1 MNFSA
6 FTKAMPPAWLPPKLV
21 LVMKLTTLLII
32 VALVQASARGY
43 GQKITLKET
52 NVPLEKILSSIEKQ
66 SGYVFFYDSKDVSRT
81 VNVDVKN
88 AGIEEVLSECFRN
101 TPLTY
106 KIAGK
111 TVFLQQKTAQAS
123 RVTVSPASIL
133 IDVRGRVV
141 DEKGEPLPG
150 VSVKAGG
157 TGKSVITNSNGV
169 FTLAGVDRGS
179 KLTISFIGYK
189 TLSVE
194 AEPDLGTLHLEV
206 TISALDAVQVIGY
219 GTTTRRLTT
228 GAVAAVESVDIEKQP
243 VSNPIMTLTG
253 RMAGVQVTEGGG
265 ISGSNYKIVIQG
277 QNSITAGVL
286 PLYVIDGIPFGGKPI
301 EATAG
306 ASTSAPPIV
315 GGLGLSPL
323 NTISPNDIESI
334 TVLKDADATAIYG
347 SRAANGVVLITT
359 KKGKAGKT
367 TLDAEVYS
375 GMSEISRTLP
385 MLNAAQYLS
394 VRQQAFKNDGITPT
408 AANAADL
415 TSFNTGSNNNFQDIF
430 FGNTG
435 HFTNAVAT
443 LSGGNELTRF
453 LISANTRHEG
463 TILPGNSGD
472 DRTEVR
478 YNLQHHIPG
487 NKFYINT
494 SASFTKDNNNIAPL
508 YMSQIYALP
517 PNLPLYTSEGRLA
530 WYTGYTN
537 PAAALKNVYSV
548 KTNNLLANA
557 TLGYNILP
565 GLGFKTDLGYN
576 RISVNS
582 VTASLIAA
590 QNPANAATATG
601 QVTKISTT
609 NDLVVI
615 EPQFNYGMS
624 LAGGK
629 LDALLGGTYQK
640 GNYDQDLF
648 LLGSF
653 KNDALYNDLGSITP
667 LISANGFIDT
677 RFVSVFGRLNYNW
690 GGKYIVSGNYRRD
703 GSSRFSPGHR
713 FGNFGSVG
721 AAWIFSEENFIKD
734 HLSWL
739 SFGKLRSS
747 YGSVGN
753 DQINDYGYAPVY
765 QSGFT
770 TYNGQTGLAPSGIV
784 NNSSYSW
791 EVTKKFN
798 LSLDLGFLKD
808 RISVSGTFFRNRT
821 SDLLVYSVP
830 LASQAGFTGYTG
842 NLPGTLVQNKGFELE
857 LNTTNVRTKRFT
869 WSSSAN
875 LTIARNKLLAYP
887 GLETA
892 SYSSGYF
899 SQGYAVGYSL
909 NLLSGYRYTGMVNG
923 LPTVADLNGNG
934 TISTGL
940 AVNHKGDFDI
950 LGTKDP
956 KFYGGLS
963 NSVSYNHF
971 QLDFLFQFVKQ
982 KAYNIYS
989 YLNTIGFPAPG
1000 GNYNLP
1006 EDILKYNFT
1015 YSTLAG
1021 SAASQAY
1028 NNYFKLSDETV
1039 SDASFIRLKNVSL
1052 AYKFPRGL
1060 KSIGVKNLSV
1070 YLRGQNVWTIT
1081 NYIGFDPETQG
1092 TVIPPLKLYT
1102 LGLQASF

>member
-1 MNFSA
+1 
-6 FTKAMPPAWLPPKLV
+6 
-21 LVMKLTTLLII
+21 MKLTTLMMI

-43 GQKITLKET
+43 SQRITLDET
-52 NVPLEKILSSIEKQ
+52 NAPLEKVLASIEKQ
-66 SGYVFFYDSKDVSRT
+66 SGYVFFYDSKDVKQK
-81 VNVDVKN
+81 VDIRVKD
-88 AGIEEVLSECFRN
+88 AGIEDALSLCFRSV
-101 TPLTY
+101 PLTY

-111 TVFLQQKTAQAS
+111 TILLQQKSSQETAEQSLAAIK
-123 RVTVSPASIL
+123 RM
-133 IDVRGRVV
+133 DVRGKVV
-141 DEKGEPLPG
+141 DEKGQPLPG
-150 VSVKAGG
+150 VTVTVKG
-157 TGKSVITNSNGV
+157 TDRAVIT
-169 FTLAGVDRGS
+169 GS
-179 KLTISFIGYK
+179 DGEYMITNVNEGSELFFSFIGYK
-189 TLSVE
+189 TTSVKAR
-194 AEPDLGTLHLEV
+194 AEMPVISMEV
-206 TISALDAVQVIGY
+206 NVSDLDAVKVIGY
-219 GTTTRRLTT
+219 GTTTRRLAT
-228 GAVAAVESVDIEKQP
+228 GAVATIKAQDIEKQP
-243 VSNPIMTLTG
+243 VSNPVMTLSG

-265 ISGSNYKIVIQG
+265 ISGSNFKISIQG
-277 QNSITAGVL
+277 QNSIVAGQL
-286 PLYVIDGIPFGGKPI
+286 PLYIIDGIPFGGKPI

-323 NTISPNDIESI
+323 NTLSPNDIESI
-334 TVLKDADATAIYG
+334 NVLKDADATSIYG
-347 SRAANGVVLITT
+347 SRGANGVVLITT
-359 KKGKAGKT
+359 RKGKAGNTK
-367 TLDAEVYS
+367 LEAEVYS
-375 GMSEISRTLP
+375 GLSEISRKLP
-385 MLNAAQYLS
+385 MLNTEQYLAI
-394 VRQQAFKNDGITPT
+394 RQQAFKNDGITP
-408 AANAADL
+408 AAGNAADL
-415 TSFNTGSNNNFQDIF
+415 TSFNTGADNDFQDIF

-435 HFTNAVAT
+435 HFTNASAT
-443 LSGGNELTRF
+443 LSGGNERTLF
-453 LISANTRHEG
+453 LVSANARHEG

-478 YNLQHHIPG
+478 YNLQHHVPG

-494 SASFTKDNNNIAPL
+494 SASFTKDDNNIVPI
-508 YMSQIYALP
+508 SVNQIYALP
-517 PNLPLYTSEGRLA
+517 PNLPLYTSDGRLA

-537 PAAALKNVYSV
+537 PAAALKNIYSV

-565 GLGFKTDLGYN
+565 GLSFKTDLGYN

-590 QNPANAATATG
+590 QNPANAASATG
-601 QVTKISTT
+601 QVTKISTS

-615 EPQFNYGMS
+615 EPQFNYGVT
-624 LAGGK
+624 LFGGK
-629 LDALLGGTYQK
+629 LDALAGGTYQK
-640 GNYDQDLF
+640 GNYDQDFF

-653 KNDALYNDLGSITP
+653 KNDALYNDLGSVTP
-667 LISANGFIDT
+667 LISANGFIES
-677 RFVSVFGRLNYNW
+677 RFVSVFGRLSYNW
-690 GGKYIVSGNYRRD
+690 DGKYIISGNYRRD

-713 FGNFGSVG
+713 FGNFGSMG
-721 AAWIFSEENFIKD
+721 AAWIFSEEDFIKE

-753 DQINDYGYAPVY
+753 DQINDYGYTPVY

-770 TYNGQTGLAPSGIV
+770 SYNGQTGLAPSGIE
-784 NNSSYSW
+784 NKNYYSW
-791 EVTKKFN
+791 EITKKFN

-808 RISVSGTFFRNRT
+808 RISLSGTFFRNRT
-821 SDLLVYSVP
+821 SNLLVNSVP
-830 LASQAGFTGYTG
+830 LASQAGFTGYMG
-842 NLPGTLVQNKGFELE
+842 NLSGTLVQNKGIELE
-857 LNTTNVRTKRFT
+857 LNTTNVRTRRLT

-875 LTIARNKLLAYP
+875 LTVSRNKLLAYP

-892 SYSSGYF
+892 PYSTGYF
-899 SQGYAVGYSL
+899 TQGYAVGYSL
-909 NLLSGYRYTGMVNG
+909 NLLSGYRYTGIENG

-940 AVNHKGDFDI
+940 AANHKGDFDI

-956 KFYGGLS
+956 KFYGGLN
-963 NSVSYNHF
+963 NSILFNNF

-982 KAYNIYS
+982 RAYNIYS

-1006 EDILKYNFT
+1006 EDILKYNFN

-1021 SAASQAY
+1021 STASQAY

-1039 SDASFIRLKNVSL
+1039 GDASFIRLKNLSL
-1052 AYKFPRGL
+1052 TYKFTHGL
-1060 KSIGVKNLSV
+1060 KRIGVKNLNIF
-1070 YLRGQNVWTIT
+1070 LRGQNLWTVT

-1092 TVIPPLKLYT
+1092 TAIPPLKLYS

>member
-1 MNFSA
+1 MIFNA
-6 FTKAMPPAWLPPKLV
+6 FCKAMPQAWLPPKLV
-21 LVMKLTTLLII
+21 LVMKLTTLMMI

-43 GQKITLKET
+43 SQRITLDET
-52 NVPLEKILSSIEKQ
+52 NAPLEKVLASIEKQ
-66 SGYVFFYDSKDVSRT
+66 SGYVFFYDSKDVKQK
-81 VNVDVKN
+81 VDIRVKD
-88 AGIEEVLSECFRN
+88 AGIEDALSLCFRSV
-101 TPLTY
+101 PLTY

-111 TVFLQQKTAQAS
+111 TILLQQKSSQETAEQSLAAIK
-123 RVTVSPASIL
+123 RM
-133 IDVRGRVV
+133 DVRGKVV
-141 DEKGEPLPG
+141 DEKGQPLPG
-150 VSVKAGG
+150 VTVTVKG
-157 TGKSVITNSNGV
+157 TDRAVIT
-169 FTLAGVDRGS
+169 GS
-179 KLTISFIGYK
+179 DGEYMITNVNEGSELFFSFIGYK
-189 TLSVE
+189 TTSVKAR
-194 AEPDLGTLHLEV
+194 AEMPVISMEV
-206 TISALDAVQVIGY
+206 NVSDLDAVKVIGY
-219 GTTTRRLTT
+219 GTTTRRLAT
-228 GAVAAVESVDIEKQP
+228 GAVATIKAQDIEKQP
-243 VSNPIMTLTG
+243 VSNPVMTLSG

-265 ISGSNYKIVIQG
+265 ISGSNFKISIQG
-277 QNSITAGVL
+277 QNSIVAGQL
-286 PLYVIDGIPFGGKPI
+286 PLYIIDGIPFGGKPI

-323 NTISPNDIESI
+323 NTLSPNDIESI
-334 TVLKDADATAIYG
+334 NVLKDADATSIYG
-347 SRAANGVVLITT
+347 SRGANGVVLITT
-359 KKGKAGKT
+359 RKGKAGNTK
-367 TLDAEVYS
+367 LEAEVYS
-375 GMSEISRTLP
+375 GLSEISRKLP
-385 MLNAAQYLS
+385 MLNTEQYLAI
-394 VRQQAFKNDGITPT
+394 RQQAFKNDGITP
-408 AANAADL
+408 AAGNAADL
-415 TSFNTGSNNNFQDIF
+415 TSFNTGADNDFQDIF

-435 HFTNAVAT
+435 HFTNASAT
-443 LSGGNELTRF
+443 LSGGNERTLF
-453 LISANTRHEG
+453 LVSANARHEG

-478 YNLQHHIPG
+478 YNLQHHVPG

-494 SASFTKDNNNIAPL
+494 SASFTKDDNNIVPI
-508 YMSQIYALP
+508 SVNQIYALP
-517 PNLPLYTSEGRLA
+517 PNLPLYTSDGRLA

-537 PAAALKNVYSV
+537 PAAALKNIYSV

-565 GLGFKTDLGYN
+565 GLSFKTDLGYN

-590 QNPANAATATG
+590 QNPANAASATG
-601 QVTKISTT
+601 QVTKISTS

-615 EPQFNYGMS
+615 EPQFNYGVT
-624 LAGGK
+624 LFGGK
-629 LDALLGGTYQK
+629 LDALAGGTYQK
-640 GNYDQDLF
+640 GNYDQDFF

-653 KNDALYNDLGSITP
+653 KNDALYNDLGSVTP
-667 LISANGFIDT
+667 LISANGFIES
-677 RFVSVFGRLNYNW
+677 RFVSVFGRLSYNW
-690 GGKYIVSGNYRRD
+690 DGKYIISGNYRRD

-713 FGNFGSVG
+713 FGNFGSMG
-721 AAWIFSEENFIKD
+721 AAWIFSEEDFIKE

-753 DQINDYGYAPVY
+753 DQINDYGYTPVY

-770 TYNGQTGLAPSGIV
+770 SYNGQTGLAPSGIE
-784 NNSSYSW
+784 NKNYYSW
-791 EVTKKFN
+791 EITKKFN

-808 RISVSGTFFRNRT
+808 RISLSGTFFRNRT
-821 SDLLVYSVP
+821 SNLLVNSVP
-830 LASQAGFTGYTG
+830 LASQAGFTGYMG
-842 NLPGTLVQNKGFELE
+842 NLSGTLVQNKGIELE
-857 LNTTNVRTKRFT
+857 LNTTNVRTRRLT

-875 LTIARNKLLAYP
+875 LTVSRNKLLAYP

-892 SYSSGYF
+892 PYSTGYF
-899 SQGYAVGYSL
+899 TQGYAVGYSL
-909 NLLSGYRYTGMVNG
+909 NLLSGYRYTGIENG

-940 AVNHKGDFDI
+940 AANHKGDFDI

-956 KFYGGLS
+956 KFYGGLN
-963 NSVSYNHF
+963 NSILFNNF

-982 KAYNIYS
+982 RAYNIYS

-1006 EDILKYNFT
+1006 EDILKYNFN

-1021 SAASQAY
+1021 STASQAY

-1039 SDASFIRLKNVSL
+1039 GDASFIRLKNLSL
-1052 AYKFPRGL
+1052 TYKFTHGL
-1060 KSIGVKNLSV
+1060 KRIGVKNLNIF
-1070 YLRGQNVWTIT
+1070 LRGQNLWTVT

-1092 TVIPPLKLYT
+1092 TAIPPLKLYS